1 MPALQLQ
8 ACVRF
13 PGRDGVTSHEF
24 DISVTVTREPGQYS
38 NRNSLVSKPT
48 TVENCAS
55 GRWQDMY
62 CWFRSRKQ
70 ATQRDL
76 YYRLL
81 HPPIFCSTR
90 VRLPPAASTHNTTGH
105 CATSA
110 CLLYSVQPMQDVHE
124 AIQDTVSLLRVPRS
138 CLNICCSSRGAV
150 SGLLSIQEHVDG
162 PWIDCRASG
171 YKALPGDCNAILNYC
186 FQTTAQYILMVEKDV
201 SDALRS

>member
-1 MPALQLQ
+1 
-8 ACVRF
+8 
-13 PGRDGVTSHEF
+13 
-24 DISVTVTREPGQYS
+24 
-38 NRNSLVSKPT
+38 
-48 TVENCAS
+48 
-55 GRWQDMY
+55 MY
-62 CWFRSRKQ
+62 CWFRTRKQ

-90 VRLPPAASTHNTTGH
+90 VRLAFCWLCMPQHRALLACLAASM
-105 CATSA
+105 
-110 CLLYSVQPMQDVHE
+110 QPVQDVHE
-124 AIQDTVSLLRVPRS
+124 AIQDCVSLLRVPRS

-186 FQTTAQYILMVEKDV
+186 FQTTAQYILVVEKDV
-201 SDALRS
+201 SIALQCEHLLSW